1 MEIPYLYYFCM
12 GEGLV
17 EGKFSSAALSSVA
30 FSGSQFAPFQAD
42 ASPQPRGATPGSL
55 NAIIQNFKSVSTR
68 EINQAFNTL
77 GNKIWQ
83 RDYFERVIWN
93 ERELNAI
100 RRYIQDNPLKWE
112 RDRENPNI
120 VTL

>member
-1 MEIPYLYYFCM
+1 MLHPNR
-12 GEGLV
+12 
-17 EGKFSSAALSSVA
+17 
-30 FSGSQFAPFQAD
+30 
-42 ASPQPRGATPGSL
+42 RGGTTPGSL